1 MRDMRILS
9 LLSLLFTLTAFAGQP
24 VPQQVL
30 ESTAFIIEEAFVI
43 PERGTEIARVL
54 RTKPVASDLSGQAL
68 ADAITKVLWSIEDDG
83 HLNVRFDPEKASTP
97 LASKEEIRERLNQH
111 GPMRPPNMSD
121 EPQISSRMEGDVGV
135 IELLSFEPRPG
146 AEDAVAAAMA
156 KLEGAKA
163 VIVDLR
169 KNRGGAQFVVDILA
183 SYFFPQDD
191 RVLLTSH
198 MRGMPHPIVSHVVP
212 TPTREFENVP
222 VAVLISERTFS
233 AGEAFAY
240 MLQQFGRAELIG
252 AKTRGGG
259 RPNRFVDIG
268 AGYVVSVSIGAS
280 EHPKTGKGW
289 QTTGVIPDVPVKA
302 EEALSVAK
310 KRLART

>member
-1 MRDMRILS
+1 MRRMRILS
-9 LLSLLFTLTAFAGQP
+9 LLSLLVTLNAFADRT
-24 VPQQVL
+24 VSQQVL
-30 ESTAFIIEEAFVI
+30 ESTAFVIEEAFVI
-43 PERGTEIARVL
+43 PERGVEIAREL
-54 RTKPVASDLSGQAL
+54 RTKPVASDLTGTAL
-68 ADAITKVLWSIEDDG
+68 VDAITKTIWSIEDDG
-83 HLNVRFDPEKASTP
+83 HLNVRFDPTKADTP
-97 LASKEEIRERLNQH
+97 LASKEEIRQRLSER
-111 GPMRPPNMSD
+111 GPMLPPNRSD
-121 EPQISSRMEGDVGV
+121 EPQVSSRMEGNIGV
-135 IELLSFEPRPG
+135 IELLSFEARPG
-146 AEDAVAAAMA
+146 AEEVVAEAMA
-156 KLEGAKA
+156 KLHGAEA

-191 RVLLTSH
+191 RVLLRSY
-198 MRGMPHPIVSHVVP
+198 MRGFPHPLVSYVVP

-222 VAVLISERTFS
+222 VAILISEKTFS

-289 QTTGVIPDVPVKA
+289 QTTGVIPDVPVKT
-302 EEALSVAK
+302 EEALKVAM
-310 KRLART
+310 KRLAK